1 MDHAS
6 GFILCQRVGAPNAN
20 PPKKAGEKGGDS
32 VMSQE
37 NKALTRR
44 SWEIVAKA
52 SLETLDDALLE
63 VYADTFVMHEPD
75 EDVRGIEGLKQFV
88 SMIRS
93 ALPDL
98 RITLEE
104 DIAEGEKVV
113 SRWRAQ
119 GTHQG
124 ELMGIAPTGNEV
136 AITGITIHRIEDGK
150 IVEEWENWDALGLMQ
165 QIGAVPSPEEQAQA

>member
-1 MDHAS
+1 
-6 GFILCQRVGAPNAN
+6 
-20 PPKKAGEKGGDS
+20 
-32 VMSQE
+32 MSAEE
-37 NKALTRR
+37 NKALARR
-44 SWEIVAKA
+44 SWEIVTETN
-52 SLETLDDALLE
+52 LETLDDALEE

-75 EDVRGIEGLKQFV
+75 EDVRGIEGLRQFV

-98 RITLEE
+98 RITLED
-104 DIAEGEKVV
+104 DIAEGDKVV

-136 AITGITIHRIEDGK
+136 TITGITIHRIEDGK

-165 QIGAVPSPEEQAQA
+165 QIGAVPAPEQSEEASPT

>member
-1 MDHAS
+1 
-6 GFILCQRVGAPNAN
+6 
-20 PPKKAGEKGGDS
+20 
-32 VMSQE
+32 MSEE

-44 SWEIVAKA
+44 SWLIVSEG
-52 SLETLDDALLE
+52 SLETLGDALQE
-63 VYADTFVMHEPD
+63 VYADDIVMHEPD

-98 RITLEE
+98 RITLED
-104 DIAEGEKVV
+104 DIAEGNKVV

-124 ELMGIAPTGNEV
+124 ELMGIAPTGNHV

-165 QIGAVPSPEEQAQA
+165 QIGAVASPEQQT

>member
-1 MDHAS
+1 
-6 GFILCQRVGAPNAN
+6 
-20 PPKKAGEKGGDS
+20 
-32 VMSQE
+32 MSQE

-52 SLETLDDALLE
+52 SLETLDDALQE
-63 VYADTFVMHEPD
+63 VYTHTIVMHEPD
-75 EDVRGIEGLKQFV
+75 EDVRGIEGMKQFV

-104 DIAEGEKVV
+104 DIAEGDKVV

>member
-1 MDHAS
+1 
-6 GFILCQRVGAPNAN
+6 
-20 PPKKAGEKGGDS
+20 
-32 VMSQE
+32 MSEE
-37 NKALTRR
+37 NKVLTRR
-44 SWEIVAKA
+44 SWEIGTEGNLDT
-52 SLETLDDALLE
+52 LEDALAE
-63 VYADTFVMHEPD
+63 VYAEDIVLHEPD

-98 RITLEE
+98 RITLED
-104 DIAEGEKVV
+104 DIAEGDKVV

-124 ELMGIAPTGNEV
+124 ELMGITPTGNQV
-136 AITGITIHRIEDGK
+136 IITGITIHRIQGGK

-165 QIGAVPSPEEQAQA
+165 QIGAIPSSEEAQA

>member
-1 MDHAS
+1 
-6 GFILCQRVGAPNAN
+6 
-20 PPKKAGEKGGDS
+20 
-32 VMSQE
+32 MSAEE
-37 NKALTRR
+37 NKALARR

-52 SLETLDDALLE
+52 SLETLEDALEE
-63 VYADTFVMHEPD
+63 VYAHTFVMHEPD
-75 EDVRGIEGLKQFV
+75 EDVRGIEGLTQFV

-93 ALPDL
+93 ALPNL

-104 DIAEGEKVV
+104 DIAEGDKVV

-165 QIGAVPSPEEQAQA
+165 QIGAVPAPEQSEEASPT